1 MDAINKYCHAEPSA
15 AQAVHEKEYMY
26 HKLTSYILLTSE
38 ALLVR
43 ACWLLM
49 IIPCVFPPASRAAFQ
64 QWSSCCSAGCS
75 HPRAPRLHLHPGAPA
90 PCRGSSP
97 RAPSSEDGCASGPAN
112 GTAEISIGDAPL
124 SRPVVSCLV
133 PGLHT
138 HYLFCQVMPAN
149 ATSASRNET
158 VQAVYEEEYRYH
170 TSEDYLDGP
179 LVHAGCSEAPH
190 TGSRCCFL

>member
-1 MDAINKYCHAEPSA
+1 MVVSTKFLVFVLLLCRLLASSGAAAASA
-15 AQAVHEKEYMY
+15 PGGTRTV
-26 HKLTSYILLTSE
+26 S
-38 ALLVR
+38 
-43 ACWLLM
+43 WF
-49 IIPCVFPPASRAAFQ
+49 FPE
-64 QWSSCCSAGCS
+64 G
-75 HPRAPRLHLHPGAPA
+75 
-90 PCRGSSP
+90 
-97 RAPSSEDGCASGPAN
+97 SEDGCASGPAN
-112 GTAEISIGDAPL
+112 GTAEISIGDASL

-149 ATSASRNET
+149 ATSVSRNET
-158 VQAVYEEEYRYH
+158 IQAVYEEEYH